1 MTTLLKSLAVA
12 RRSGSPIS
20 VTSVCSAHPL
30 VIRAAA
36 RNAAK
41 FSDTLL
47 IEATCNQVN
56 QFGGYTGMQPA
67 DFVALVRRIATEEK
81 LPVERIIFG
90 GDHLGPNPWRSE
102 DAEHAMAKA
111 EAMVAAYVAAGFRK
125 IHLDAS
131 MGCAGEPAAL
141 DDATTAKRAGQP
153 DDYYDDA
160 NSFRRRLAQDVAS
173 KARVLARLKAQP

>member
-1 MTTLLKSLAVA
+1 M
-12 RRSGSPIS
+12 
-20 VTSVCSAHPL
+20 

-67 DFVALVRRIATEEK
+67 DFVALVRRVAAEEK

-90 GDHLGPNPWRSE
+90 GDHLVILAGTRAVNRLEVFHMRYQTVRVSRLRVMNIDFIAFFDPNP
-102 DAEHAMAKA
+102 
-111 EAMVAAYVAAGFRK
+111 
-125 IHLDAS
+125 
-131 MGCAGEPAAL
+131 
-141 DDATTAKRAGQP
+141 
-153 DDYYDDA
+153 
-160 NSFRRRLAQDVAS
+160 
-173 KARVLARLKAQP
+173 